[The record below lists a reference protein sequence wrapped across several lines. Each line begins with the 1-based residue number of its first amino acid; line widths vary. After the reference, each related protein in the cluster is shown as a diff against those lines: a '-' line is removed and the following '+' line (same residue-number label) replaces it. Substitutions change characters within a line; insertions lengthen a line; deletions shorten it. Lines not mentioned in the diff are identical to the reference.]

1 MNKYQKEN
9 QTYTTTVQF
18 EDNEYHSFTF
28 KGCRFCSSVIFANLN
43 LGSWV
48 YFENC
53 TFEKEVCFYNCKIKE
68 DTEEFLKF
76 NPANSIVFKKC
87 LIKK

>member
-28 KGCRFCSSVIFANLN
+28 KGCRFCSSVIFANLT
-43 LGSWV
+43 LGS
-48 YFENC
+48 
-53 TFEKEVCFYNCKIKE
+53 
-68 DTEEFLKF
+68 
-76 NPANSIVFKKC
+76 
-87 LIKK
+87 